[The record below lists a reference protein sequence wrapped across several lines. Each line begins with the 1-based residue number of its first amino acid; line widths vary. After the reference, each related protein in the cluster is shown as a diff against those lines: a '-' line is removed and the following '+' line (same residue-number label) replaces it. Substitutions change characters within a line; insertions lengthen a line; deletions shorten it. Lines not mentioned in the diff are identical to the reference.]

1 MRRSVLLILLAATA
15 VLAVPTPA
23 LAVGSSKIAAVQAA
37 LWQRGLYHGDLS
49 GIMNQATVRGV
60 KRVQRSAGLVV
71 DGIVGPKTRP
81 ALGKLGAPA
90 LGSRILRRGRVG
102 GDVVQ
107 LQFLLAEHGF
117 PSARFDGVMGRH
129 VVTALRRF
137 QRFAGLAVDGRCG
150 QSTLAAL
157 AQSPPQAPTGLLS
170 RPLQAPISS
179 TFGSRLNRFHAG
191 IDFAAASG
199 TSVHA
204 AAAGSVVIAGSGGNF
219 GLLVVVAHGSEL
231 RSYYAHLSRVD
242 VSVGQHVIVGAQ
254 LGLSGESGEARGPN
268 LHFELRLRGA
278 AVDPLPALR

>member
-1 MRRSVLLILLAATA
+1 MRRSFLLILFAATA
-15 VLAVPTPA
+15 VLAAPTPA
-23 LAVGSSKIAAVQAA
+23 LAVGSSQIASVQAA
-37 LWQRGLYHGDLS
+37 LWQRGLYHGDIS

-71 DGIVGPKTRP
+71 DGIAGPKTRP
-81 ALGKLGAPA
+81 ALGKLVAPA

-107 LQFLLAEHGF
+107 LQYLLAEHGF
-117 PSARFDGVMGRH
+117 PSAQFDGVMGRH
-129 VVTALRRF
+129 VVAALRRF
-137 QRFAGLAVDGRCG
+137 QHYAGLAVDGRCG

-157 AQSPPQAPTGLLS
+157 AQSPPQAPTGSLS

-179 TFGSRLNRFHAG
+179 VFGPRLNRFHAG

-204 AAAGSVVIAGSGGNF
+204 AAAGSVVFAGPGGNF
-219 GLLVVVAHGSEL
+219 GLLVVVAHSGEL

-242 VSVGQHVIVGAQ
+242 VSVGQYVKRGAQ
-254 LGLSGESGEARGPN
+254 LGLSGQSGEARGPN